1 MPDNYEAF
9 VTAYNNFD
17 SQPLR
22 GEKLRR
28 FYVDDFT
35 KDAVNEI
42 TTTIRITERFKKML
56 VIGHR
61 GCGKSTILNKVAEDL
76 RDKYHVVAFSAAD
89 VINMMDVEVVDI
101 LLGTYLQVLESVDLK
116 KDSKFSER
124 LLKPFQNL
132 MKFFSNIEKMNILE
146 FISVKFKVETE
157 SRDAIRQALRHQM
170 DTLQKNLSNAC
181 DEIHKA
187 TKKNVLVIIDDLDKL
202 DTQFAERIFYA
213 NSDLLTLPKAK
224 IVYTFPLDT
233 YYCSDFIRIRDQYA
247 DQFISLVN
255 VRNFEGDSLETSQHA
270 LIKLILRRI
279 DEGLITEE
287 AMRYLI
293 DMSGGL
299 LRDLVKFMQDAC
311 KLAIVEKS
319 AKIEQNTVESAIN
332 AHINDY
338 RRVFDFP
345 NYAEK
350 VQHIA
355 KTKKMIDNKTLVY
368 LLRYLFVLEYRQG
381 DKLWYDV
388 HPCLNKA
395 LGKKE
400 QGEIM
405 QDKFVLEKQIEKA
418 QRNLQTHHLS
428 ISYSELASMYESQEL
443 TIAPEYQ
450 RHFHWMDTQ
459 KTRFIESILLGF
471 PTAAIFVVQNAQG
484 LWELV
489 DGMQRLATVFEFIGV
504 LKNIDGQH
512 LPPFRLAFASNQT
525 TQLSLLEGLTFAE
538 LSTRTSSSIQHAIC
552 RVEIIKIDNNQSLKY
567 EVFARLN
574 PGIQYNPQ

>member
-22 GEKLRR
+22 GDKLRR

-76 RDKYHVVAFSAAD
+76 QSEYHVVVFSAAD

-116 KDSKFSER
+116 KDSKFSNR
-124 LLKPFQNL
+124 LLKPFKAL
-132 MKFFSNIEKMNILE
+132 MEFFSKDIKEMNILE
-146 FISVKFKVETE
+146 IISVKFQVEPE
-157 SRDAIRQALRHQM
+157 SRDTIRQGLRHQM

-202 DTQFAERIFYA
+202 ETKFAERIFYA
-213 NSDLLTLPKAK
+213 NSDLLILPQAK

-255 VRNFEGDSLETSQHA
+255 VRNFEGDYLETSQLA

-279 DEGLITEE
+279 DKSLITEE

-311 KLAIVEKS
+311 NLVLVKKS
-319 AKIEQNTVESAIN
+319 ALINQAIAEKAVN
-332 AHINDY
+332 KLTIHY
-338 RRVFDFP
+338 YKVFDFP
-345 NYAEK
+345 KYIKQVKVIAESK
-350 VQHIA
+350 Q
-355 KTKKMIDNKTLVY
+355 KEDIDNEILVY
-368 LLRYLFVLEYRQG
+368 LLRYLFVLEYRQS
-381 DKLWYDV
+381 DDEMWYDI
-388 HPCLNKA
+388 HPCFKKA
-395 LGKKE
+395 
-400 QGEIM
+400 
-405 QDKFVLEKQIEKA
+405 IEK
-418 QRNLQTHHLS
+418 
-428 ISYSELASMYESQEL
+428 
-443 TIAPEYQ
+443 
-450 RHFHWMDTQ
+450 
-459 KTRFIESILLGF
+459 K
-471 PTAAIFVVQNAQG
+471 
-484 LWELV
+484 
-489 DGMQRLATVFEFIGV
+489 
-504 LKNIDGQH
+504 
-512 LPPFRLAFASNQT
+512 
-525 TQLSLLEGLTFAE
+525 
-538 LSTRTSSSIQHAIC
+538 
-552 RVEIIKIDNNQSLKY
+552 RV
-567 EVFARLN
+567 
-574 PGIQYNPQ
+574 

>member
-1 MPDNYEAF
+1 MSNNYEAF
-9 VTAYNNFD
+9 VEAYNNFD

-76 RDKYHVVAFSAAD
+76 EKEYHVVAFSAAD

-101 LLGTYLQVLESVDLK
+101 LLGTYLQVLESVK
-116 KDSKFSER
+116 KKPKLSEK
-124 LLKPFQNL
+124 LLKPFKKIMGFFFKDIQEVNL
-132 MKFFSNIEKMNILE
+132 LGNASI
-146 FISVKFKVETE
+146 KFKVEAE
-157 SRDAIRQALRHQM
+157 FRDAIRQGLRKQM

-181 DEIHKA
+181 DEIHQE
-187 TKKNVLVIIDDLDKL
+187 TNQDVLIIIDDLDKL

-213 NSDLLTLPKAK
+213 NSDLLLLPQAK

-233 YYCSDFIRIRDQYA
+233 YYCSDFIRIRDRYE

-255 VRNFEGDSLETSQHA
+255 VRNSKGDYLETSQQA
-270 LIKLILRRI
+270 LIKLISLRIRKS
-279 DEGLITEE
+279 LVTKE
-287 AMRYLI
+287 AMRYVI

-311 KLAIVEKS
+311 KLAIVDKS
-319 AKIEQNTVESAIN
+319 AKIELTTVESAIN

-338 RRVFDFP
+338 SHVFDFP
-345 NYAEK
+345 QYTEK
-350 VQHIA
+350 VQYIA
-355 KTKKMIDNKTLVY
+355 KTKKTIDNKTLVY
-368 LLRYLFVLEYRQG
+368 LLRYLFVLEYRHG
-381 DKLWYDV
+381 KKLWYDV

-400 QGEIM
+400 QGKIR
-405 QDKFVLEKQIEKA
+405 QDKFVLEEQIEKA
-418 QRNLQTHHLS
+418 QRNLQTHRLNL
-428 ISYSELASMYESQEL
+428 SYSELASMYECQEL

-471 PTAAIFVVQNAQG
+471 PMSAIFVVQNTEG

-489 DGMQRLATVFEFIGV
+489 DGMQRLATVFEFMGV
-504 LKNIDGQH
+504 LKNSGEQPM
-512 LPPFRLAFASNQT
+512 PPFRLSFASQT
-525 TQLSLLEGLTFAE
+525 TQLSLLEGLAFAE
-538 LSTRTSSSIQHAIC
+538 LSPRICSSIQQATC
-552 RVEIIKIDNNQSLKY
+552 RVEIIKIGNNQNLKY

-574 PGIQYNPQ
+574 PGIQYNP